1 MLETPSDRLDG
12 RIALVTGSTRGIG
25 RAIADRLA
33 AAGATVI
40 VHGRSAERCA
50 ETAGQIPGALPIAG
64 ELGGATEMNGLVDD
78 ERRAAVSKHSALGAV
93 PDPSHIA
100 ETVAFLVS
108 DPAAFITGELVHV
121 DAGLHLG

>member
-1 MLETPSDRLDG
+1 
-12 RIALVTGSTRGIG
+12 
-25 RAIADRLA
+25 
-33 AAGATVI
+33 
-40 VHGRSAERCA
+40 
-50 ETAGQIPGALPIAG
+50 
-64 ELGGATEMNGLVDD
+64 MNGLVDD